1 MQVSPSSN
9 KELTTQMVCHSPTAV
24 LAKPD
29 DQAVSSRRRVRVPAL
44 FDGGVAS
51 YGPALRSLARA

>member
-1 MQVSPSSN
+1 
-9 KELTTQMVCHSPTAV
+9 MVCHSPTAV

-44 FDGGVAS
+44 LDGGVAS
-51 YGPALRSLARA
+51 YAPALRSLARA